1 MENRFERGAATYAGE
16 KLEEP
21 AVVLATDAERWAQR
35 GEWRCREGLLLVV
48 QGQPSHFS
56 SLDVHFLICEMGI
69 IMPTPLNEMR

>member
-1 MENRFERGAATYAGE
+1 MGCILRETYAGE

-56 SLDVHFLICEMGI
+56 S
-69 IMPTPLNEMR
+69 PLWTSTSSSVKWE